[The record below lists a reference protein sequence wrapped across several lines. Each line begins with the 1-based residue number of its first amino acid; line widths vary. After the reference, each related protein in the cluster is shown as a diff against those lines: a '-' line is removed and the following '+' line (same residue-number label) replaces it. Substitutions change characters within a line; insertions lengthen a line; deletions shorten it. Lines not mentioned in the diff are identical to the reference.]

1 MPEASGLE
9 ARAPKTW
16 PDLPAGSRQAGR
28 LEAGA
33 PMQDDAVPPLGAPAA
48 GRPVLRPLAGIGGP
62 PVDLP
67 AGSRRASD
75 ERAGHVIEN
84 QWPEL
89 PESDD
94 VIATFDDADHLRR
107 IDAEQRGAAWSE

>member
-1 MPEASGLE
+1 
-9 ARAPKTW
+9 
-16 PDLPAGSRQAGR
+16 
-28 LEAGA
+28 
-33 PMQDDAVPPLGAPAA
+33 
-48 GRPVLRPLAGIGGP
+48 
-62 PVDLP
+62 VDLP